1 MICVIVFNMGNRAFA
16 LIKRD
21 QLSPNTKK
29 IHFKRM
35 ILAPTQR
42 TFKNY
47 VTCIFSAMDLKIRRI
62 CTYLLNES
70 VR

>member
-1 MICVIVFNMGNRAFA
+1 MICVIVFNMGNSLAFA

-35 ILAPTQR
+35 ILYWPPIKEHVKIIQLVY
-42 TFKNY
+42 FNL
-47 VTCIFSAMDLKIRRI
+47 CISKLEGFVLMSAV
-62 CTYLLNES
+62 E
-70 VR
+70 